1 MNLERL
7 SFTDDSYL
15 LGNFLELTKD
25 KKLYWKHPS
34 SGKPLEFDFNAVES
48 ITLNRPSFEKEQIE
62 SQDQKMEIHLSNGDY
77 LIGAMQSMDYENLF
91 FSSGFRKNL
100 KLQFDSLSHLY
111 FLPGT
116 HQVLFDAFTDYK
128 SWKKSNNK
136 SWREEQG
143 DLLSIFSGSTGTTLP
158 KMML

>member
-25 KKLYWKHPS
+25 QKLYWKHPS

-62 SQDQKMEIHLSNGDY
+62 SQDQKNGD
-77 LIGAMQSMDYENLF
+77 
-91 FSSGFRKNL
+91 SSIKWRLHNRCHAIHGLRK
-100 KLQFDSLSHLY
+100 FV
-111 FLPGT
+111 FL
-116 HQVLFDAFTDYK
+116 LRI
-128 SWKKSNNK
+128 S
-136 SWREEQG
+136 
-143 DLLSIFSGSTGTTLP
+143 
-158 KMML
+158 